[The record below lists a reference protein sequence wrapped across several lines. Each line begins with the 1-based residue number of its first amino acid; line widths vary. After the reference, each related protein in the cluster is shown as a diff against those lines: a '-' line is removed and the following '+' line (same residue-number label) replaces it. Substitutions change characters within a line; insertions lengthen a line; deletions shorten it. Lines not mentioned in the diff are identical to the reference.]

1 MWYSSLERKDD
12 ADLDSQLALLG
23 SSARAG
29 FGVRGRRRWV
39 VEGGDAVG
47 EYIDDMGVCRTDDES
62 FAADCPATP
71 AVPTLCSMCATV
83 RKKVCPELVEYEAD
97 CTLKRT
103 CWYDKATS
111 KLVGARYCDDS
122 KIHCDNK
129 SMCLNRGSTPLCQG
143 NVDVCIGD
151 AGTD

>member
-1 MWYSSLERKDD
+1 MLTWTRSL
-12 ADLDSQLALLG
+12 LCLAAAPALASACAGDEGG
-23 SSARAG
+23 SAN
-29 FGVRGRRRWV
+29 
-39 VEGGDAVG
+39 GDAVG